1 MGKMH
6 QKIIST
12 VVLISLL
19 LVGSIFIMGCT
30 QDGDSKDIDGDGLRD
45 NWERK
50 YFDNLEQ
57 EADED
62 YDDDGYTNLE
72 EYQGSTDPTD
82 PWNSPYNSDEEY
94 EETYGVAFQIVTKKG
109 GDGDH
114 KPYGYS
120 LHKLDPSVG
129 TQYVL
134 LLKNSGSGTDS
145 FVLSSDAPSGWNV
158 DFEGDNEVRDIPR
171 NEWMYKI
178 VTIRVSSSVTEP
190 SRDITITAISKTDPT
205 AYATVIT
212 RNTVVAHPPGTANLD
227 LHPAKLDY
235 NLVYYG
241 GGKENGQNGWYHNQG
256 DEFEAKDNSVI
267 VGFEEAIKGM
277 REGQTK
283 VVEVPPDKGYG
294 ANDEKH
300 VGGRPLVFE
309 ITMLDINTQG

>member
-1 MGKMH
+1 MARKRAKSGFKKGKH
-6 QKIIST
+6 
-12 VVLISLL
+12 
-19 LVGSIFIMGCT
+19 GSKRDIFE
-30 QDGDSKDIDGDGLRD
+30 DIDEEAIRKDLRESIHHKEGGKSSKFSFVILVLVIVGIIACGVLYVFVIDKDD
-45 NWERK
+45 NTPWTSS
-50 YFDNLEQ
+50 N
-57 EADED
+57 
-62 YDDDGYTNLE
+62 DDDVE
-72 EYQGSTDPTD
+72 A
-82 PWNSPYNSDEEY
+82 
-94 EETYGVAFQIVTKKG
+94 TYGLTLKIVSKKG

-129 TQYVL
+129 TQYIL
-134 LLKNSGSGTDS
+134 LLKNTGSGTDS

-178 VTIRVSSSVTEP
+178 VTVRVSSSVTEP
-190 SRDITITAISKTDPT
+190 SRDITITVISKTDPT

-212 RNTVVAHPPGTANLD
+212 KNTVVAHPPGTANLD
-227 LHPAKLDY
+227 VHPAKLDY

-241 GGKENGQNGWYHNQG
+241 GGKENNQNGWYHNQG

-283 VVEVPPDKGYG
+283 VVEVPPEKGYG

-300 VGGRPLVFE
+300 VGGRSLIFE